1 MIREFKEQNS
11 YDVWMNNNY
20 HPELN
25 LFIVHLH
32 GKWIIIRCQAPG
44 SMINCYLLYALGCF
58 YMLHCFPL
66 RRLVGSVSHI
76 LEKYTFR
83 ESVFSKIHILEK
95 CTLEKVHLKNWT
107 PVSSRISERSTLF
120 NIFYLMYN
128 FREKF
133 GEKKVDNQANFLMH
147 LVLYFFLLTFWKN
160 VYTIPLICMS
170 KTQVAF

>member
-58 YMLHCFPL
+58 FMLHCFPL

-76 LEKYTFR
+76 
-83 ESVFSKIHILEK
+83 
-95 CTLEKVHLKNWT
+95 LEKVHLKNWT

-120 NIFYLMYN
+120 NIFCLIYN

-133 GEKKVDNQANFLMH
+133 GEKKVENQPNFLMH
-147 LVLYFFLLTFWKN
+147 LVLYFFLLMFWKN